1 MNTLA
6 SSSNSAMTRT
16 GSIGATALAEQNH
29 RFRGTGGVS
38 RENRSLGFSPAFRD
52 ANTGAVYLSRFAN
65 GTVAPMH
72 LLDGLPD
79 ALVVSRN
86 ASGRVLQAQ
95 GSVVAGFV
103 RDRCFYS
110 REEASRAVANEGG
123 RPS

>member
-1 MNTLA
+1 MNTQTSPSNPATTGARSMGAAVLA
-6 SSSNSAMTRT
+6 AHNC
-16 GSIGATALAEQNH
+16 

-38 RENRSLGFSPAFRD
+38 RENRSFGFSPAFRD
-52 ANTGAVYLSRFAN
+52 AGTGAVYLSRFAN
-65 GTVAPMH
+65 GTIAPMH

-95 GSVVAGFV
+95 GSMVAGFV
-103 RDRCFYS
+103 RDGCFYS
-110 REEASRAVANEGG
+110 REEASRAVANEGS